1 MTANQNSQL
10 LVEDLTQQFAGLTAL
25 QRVNLTVE
33 TREGRAGL
41 EGRVVGLIGPNGAG
55 KTTLINCISGLSRPS
70 AGRILL
76 DGRPLQNLP
85 PHRINALG
93 IARTYQN
100 IRLFRDMTVLGNV
113 LVGQHRGGRAS
124 LLEALLYLP
133 RHRREKHAFWQNGL
147 ALLERFGLA
156 GVAGAR
162 ADSLP
167 YGDQRRLEMARA
179 LATGPQLLLLD
190 EPTAG
195 MNAVET
201 ASAGEQ
207 ILRAKAAGLAVLL
220 VEHDMALV
228 GQVCDE
234 VYVLNFGQV
243 IAHGAPDEVKADP
256 RVVEA
261 YLGKA
266 DLATGAAQGGT

>member
-1 MTANQNSQL
+1 MTQL
-10 LVEDLTQQFAGLTAL
+10 LVQDLTQQFAGLTAL

-33 TREGRAGL
+33 TGGYGA
-41 EGRVVGLIGPNGAG
+41 GRVVGLIGPNGAG

-76 DGRPLQNLP
+76 DGQPLQNLP

-113 LVGQHRGGRAS
+113 LVGQHRAGRAS
-124 LLEALLYLP
+124 LLEALFYLP

-220 VEHDMALV
+220 VEHDMVLV

-243 IAHGAPDEVKADP
+243 IAHGSPDEVKADP

-266 DLATGAAQGGT
+266 DLASTATAGGT